1 MVTKLKNK
9 LVMNLKQKFDA
20 LILLEFGGMQ
30 EPTLSQCVKIA
41 NNYADELIKI
51 RETKILDFLYD
62 EITERRDYSASKM
75 CEKITEFILNLK

>member
-1 MVTKLKNK
+1 MVTKLKNN
-9 LVMNLKQKFDA
+9 LVMTLEQKFE
-20 LILLEFGGMQ
+20 LLMVFS
-30 EPTLSQCVKIA
+30 LSRELHNQKCVKIA
-41 NNYADELIKI
+41 NDHADELIKI